1 MKQFFVTLFG
11 SIIGVIIGSFL
22 TLILVI
28 MGIGAMFS
36 AMSADAEQS
45 AGLPQG
51 RLVLEVDLR
60 EPRLDQPSRSPFAFA
75 EPASIVDLVRLLD
88 RAENDPR
95 VAGLFIRANE
105 FGMAPAQ
112 AEEIN
117 RAIASFRESGRP
129 VIVHSQGFNSTSVTT
144 YLAVASADEIWLQDT
159 ASFATAGLAG
169 EVGFFG
175 DALERFEIDAD
186 FIQFLEYKNAP
197 NTYTE
202 NGFTPEHLEATLS
215 YFNSIYDTAIANAA
229 AGRTIDADNMRTLI
243 EASPYS
249 AEDAL
254 ESGLVDQL
262 GHVAAARQAAIG
274 RAGGGATIADI
285 EDYRFSGVL
294 DQNGPR
300 IALIEGQGSIVTGDA
315 LASPFGGDPMIGGDA
330 MAEAI
335 SHAAATPGVEAI
347 IVRVDSPGG
356 SSIASDQVWDAIR
369 RAQGNGLPVVVS
381 MGSAAASGG
390 YYIAAPADHIVANAS
405 TITGSIGV
413 FGGKINLGGAFGL
426 LGVNFEQVSVGGE
439 FAGAY
444 SANENWTPEQREAIE
459 AGLSEIYDDFTQRV
473 AEGRD
478 LSAERVSEIARGRVW
493 TGQQALELGLVDEV
507 GGFMDAVAAA
517 RRLAGIEENR
527 TVHLQRFPRERTPFE
542 AFQELFGVS
551 AEGAQSLAQLNA
563 LMNTPEFQALMEA
576 RQANS
581 SGQELRSPAVQP
593 R

>member
-22 TLILVI
+22 TLFLLFV
-28 MGIGAMFS
+28 GIGALLG
-36 AMSADAEQS
+36 AMSAEAEQS
-45 AGLPQG
+45 TGLPAG
-51 RLVLEVDLR
+51 RIVLEIDLR
-60 EPRLDQPSRSPFAFA
+60 DPRLDQPSRSPFAFA
-75 EPASIVDLVRLLD
+75 ESASIVDLVRLLD
-88 RAENDPR
+88 RAERDER

-105 FGMAPAQ
+105 FGMAPAH

-117 RAIASFRESGRP
+117 RAIASFRESGRS
-129 VIVHSQGFNSTSVTT
+129 VVVHSQGFNSTSVTT

-169 EVGFFG
+169 EVGFYG

-197 NTYTE
+197 NIYTE
-202 NGFTPEHLEATLS
+202 GGFTPEHLEATLA
-215 YFNSIYDTAIANAA
+215 YFNSIYETAIANAA
-229 AGRTIDADNMRTLI
+229 AGRSIDPDGLRGLI
-243 EASPYS
+243 EASPHS
-249 AEDAL
+249 AEAAQ
-254 ESGLVDQL
+254 EAGLVDQL

-294 DQNGPR
+294 IQHGPR
-300 IALIEGQGSIVTGDA
+300 IALVEGQGAIVTGA
-315 LASPFGGDPMIGGDA
+315 GIASPFGGDPMIGGDS

-335 SHAAATPGVEAI
+335 SNAAAAPGVQAI

-356 SSIASDQVWDAIR
+356 SSIASDQVWDAVR
-369 RAQGNGLPVVVS
+369 RAQADGVPVVIS
-381 MGSAAASGG
+381 MGSSATSGG
-390 YYIAAPADHIVANAS
+390 YYIAAPADYIIANAA
-405 TITGSIGV
+405 TLTGSIGV
-413 FGGKINLGGAFGL
+413 YGGKVNIGGAFGL

-444 SANENWTPEQREAIE
+444 SANENWTPEQRDAIE
-459 AGLSEIYDDFTQRV
+459 SGLSEIYDDFTQRV
-473 AEGRD
+473 AEGRE
-478 LSAERVSEIARGRVW
+478 LTAERVSEIARGRVW
-493 TGQQALELGLVDEV
+493 TGEQALELGLVDEI
-507 GGFMDAVAAA
+507 GGFMEAVAAA
-517 RRLAGIEENR
+517 RRLANIPETQSIN
-527 TVHLQRFPRERTPFE
+527 LQRFPRERTPFE

-563 LMNTPEFQALMEA
+563 LMSSPEFQALMEA
-576 RQANS
+576 RQAS
-581 SGQELRSPAVQP
+581 GPGQELRSPAVQP

>member
-22 TLILVI
+22 TLILLI
-28 MGIGAMFS
+28 MGLGALIG

-45 AGLPQG
+45 AGLPPG
-51 RLVLEVDLR
+51 RIILEIDLR
-60 EPRLDQPSRSPFAFA
+60 EARLDQPSRSAFAFG
-75 EPASIVDLVRLLD
+75 EPASVVDLVRLLD
-88 RAENDPR
+88 RAERDDR

-105 FGMAPAQ
+105 FGMAPAH

-117 RAIASFRESGRP
+117 RAIASFSESGRP
-129 VIVHSQGFNSTSVTT
+129 VVVHSQGFNSTSVTT

-159 ASFATAGLAG
+159 AGFATAGLSG

-175 DALERFEIDAD
+175 DMLERFEVEAD

-197 NTYTE
+197 NIYTE
-202 NGFTPEHLEATLS
+202 SGFTPEHLESTLS

-229 AGRTIDADNMRTLI
+229 VGRSINPDSLRELI
-243 EASPYS
+243 EAAPHS
-249 AEDAL
+249 AESALDA
-254 ESGLVDQL
+254 GLVDQL
-262 GHVAAARQAAIG
+262 GHVAAARQAAIS
-274 RAGGGATIADI
+274 RAGGGATIANI
-285 EDYRFSGVL
+285 EDYRNSGVL
-294 DQNGPR
+294 IQHGPR
-300 IALIEGQGSIVTGDA
+300 IALVEGQGSIVTGA
-315 LASPFGGDPMIGGDA
+315 GIASPFGGEPMIGGDA

-335 SHAAATPGVEAI
+335 SNAAAAPGVQAI

-356 SSIASDQVWDAIR
+356 SSVASDQVWDAIR
-369 RAQGNGLPVVVS
+369 RAQAASIPVVVS

-390 YYIAAPADHIVANAS
+390 YYIAAPADHIIANAS

-426 LGVNFEQVSVGGE
+426 LGVNFEQVSVGGD

-444 SANENWTPEQREAIE
+444 SANENWTPEQRAAIE
-459 AGLSEIYDDFTQRV
+459 ESLGEIYDDFTQRV
-473 AEGRD
+473 AEGRE
-478 LSAERVSEIARGRVW
+478 LTAERVAEIARGRVW
-493 TGQQALELGLVDEV
+493 TGEQALELGLVDEI

-517 RRLAGIEENR
+517 RRLAGIEDGRSIN
-527 TVHLQRFPRERTPFE
+527 LQRFPRELTPFE

-563 LMNTPEFQALMEA
+563 LMNSPEFQALMEA
-576 RQANS
+576 RPAS
-581 SGQELRSPAVQP
+581 GTGQELRSPAVQP